1 MRQDKSDL
9 YCKKIGG
16 EAPSCYGN
24 REMQTVEIVMIP
36 SLTSRFVRDRI
47 SGEDYYSL
55 FGGFRKFLNRQS
67 HRQTHRG
74 LVIFNLTSCQGML
87 NLVYATFN
95 LTSCQG
101 MQILMIPAIF
111 NNTYCDDTQI
121 LKKDEG
127 FSDF

>member
-24 REMQTVEIVMIP
+24 REMQTVEIEMIP
-36 SLTSRFVRDRI
+36 SLTSRFVRARI
-47 SGEDYYSL
+47 SGADYYSL

-74 LVIFNLTSCQGML
+74 LVI
-87 NLVYATFN
+87 FN